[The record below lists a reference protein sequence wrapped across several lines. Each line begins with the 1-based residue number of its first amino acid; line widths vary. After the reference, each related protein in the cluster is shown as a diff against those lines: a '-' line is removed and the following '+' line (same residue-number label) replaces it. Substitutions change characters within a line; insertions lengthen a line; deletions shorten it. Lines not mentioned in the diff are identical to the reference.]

1 MIDGATVGYYKAVKQ
16 MAYSEILE
24 SGHHILHDQPKVL
37 SVLFKSW
44 VESLT
49 EEESK
54 NISTE

>member
-1 MIDGATVGYYKAVKQ
+1 MKDIVIDGSIVGYYKAVKQ

-24 SGHHILHDQPKVL
+24 SGHHVLHDQPKVL

-49 EEESK
+49 
-54 NISTE
+54 